1 MRRDLVVKW
10 TDYPTRQDF
19 ERRGEAGMFR
29 SAPREGDAI
38 AAAPYAGCQ
47 WVLVKGT
54 RKYACVC
61 TKRGESYR
69 IVSERVEGD
78 TDV

>member
-10 TDYPTRQDF
+10 TDYPTRRDF
-19 ERRGEAGMFR
+19 ENRGEAGKHK

-38 AAAPYAGCQ
+38 AAAPYTGCQ

-54 RKYACVC
+54 RKYACVR
-61 TKRGESYR
+61 TQRGESYR

-78 TDV
+78 TDG